1 MVERV
6 EIYDTT
12 LRDGSQRE
20 GISFSLEDK
29 IKLVKELDRF
39 GIPYIEG
46 GYPGANLKDLK
57 FFQESKDLKLK
68 NAVLVPFGR
77 TRHHQN
83 SSDEDDDLLALVNTG
98 LPVVT
103 IFGKTWKFHVR
114 KVLRVSFQKNLQ
126 LIEDSIKFLKSKGKT
141 VIYDAEHF
149 FDGYKDDP
157 QYALETLNVAA
168 GSGADKLVLCD
179 TNGGTMVNE
188 VSKIVKEVVSQ
199 FDIPVGIHAH
209 NDTGLAVANT
219 MVAVEEGCSHIQGT
233 INGYGERCGNADLIT
248 LIGNLQLKK
257 GIRCVPEQSLSRLTW
272 LSRLVS
278 EVANLS
284 SDNHQP
290 YVGKSAFSHKG
301 GMHIDAVRKA
311 SRSFEHINP
320 ELVGNQRRVL
330 LSEQAGKSA
339 ILVKVENEFP
349 NLDKNSPQAQNL
361 FRKLKEAERD
371 GYWFEAAEASFKL
384 LANKILGKE
393 ISLFEVLGFTI
404 VIDSFPK
411 NDGDYLIR
419 SQAMIKVREPNGRV
433 EHTAAEGE
441 GPVDA
446 LNNALRKALETF
458 YPQLKNVHLTDFK
471 VRVLDSKSGTA
482 ARVRVLIESSDG
494 RESWGTIGVSKNIIK
509 ASWDALVD
517 SLEFT
522 LFKNRT

>member
-179 TNGGTMVNE
+179 TNGGTIVNE

>member
-339 ILVKVENEFP
+339 ILMKVENEFP